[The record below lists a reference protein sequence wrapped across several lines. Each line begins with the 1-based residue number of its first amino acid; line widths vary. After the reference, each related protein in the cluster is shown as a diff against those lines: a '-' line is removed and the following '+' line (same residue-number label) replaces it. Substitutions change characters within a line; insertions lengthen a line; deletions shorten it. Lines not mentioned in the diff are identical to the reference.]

1 MSSAVVTPG
10 PADGAS
16 PLQRRVA
23 FLAALVTLAVVATSL
38 MVSAW
43 VHRPVPYARDA
54 PATAAFEDQTGL
66 RLLRVAPSGA
76 GGLVAI
82 SYQVLEPSKAADA
95 FGEAQIPLIIDE
107 ATGRTLAN
115 PLMGHVMG
123 HHAMKE
129 ALTYST
135 VLEDPSHLVRPGGFV
150 TVVVGDV
157 RLEHVVVA

>member
-1 MSSAVVTPG
+1 VSSAVVTPG

-135 VLEDPSHLVRPGGFV
+135 VLEDPSHLVRPGGLV